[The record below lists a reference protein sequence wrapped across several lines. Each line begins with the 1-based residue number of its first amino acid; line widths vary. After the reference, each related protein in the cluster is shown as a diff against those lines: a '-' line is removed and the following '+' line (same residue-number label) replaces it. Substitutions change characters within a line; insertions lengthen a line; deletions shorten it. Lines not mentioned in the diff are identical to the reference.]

1 MHVHGPWPHS
11 GLHQDRRPN
20 SDRGPDRHRR
30 RVPGRRQHP
39 APGRARTRIDH
50 CCVHLGRGVARHGG
64 RFWLLRRGGLRNR
77 DRGHRAAGPQT
88 AGGAFL
94 PSQGASPRDRPTARR
109 TSSVNN
115 RSVAIV
121 TDSTSDLPSQLARTR
136 SITIVP
142 LTLHFEGLSLLD
154 GVDIRPSEFYR
165 KLPNATTHPTTS
177 QPAPGQFAEKY
188 SELLANHDEVVSV
201 HISEKLS
208 GTYASAVQGAEMTD
222 AKRVHVVDS
231 QLVSMSL
238 GLLTLAASELA
249 AKGASA
255 DAVVE
260 RISAMRDQV
269 QTYFSV
275 ATLEFLRRGGRIGRA
290 SALLGSVLQ
299 VKPVLCIRDGL
310 VTPLERVRTFDRA
323 LNRVIDLAREVDRGK
338 GLCVVVGHAD
348 AEEDAERVARELE
361 PVAETLMIQPLG
373 PVVGAHA
380 GPGVVG
386 VGCYPADLLP
396 LGIKTAASARARA

>member
-1 MHVHGPWPHS
+1 V
-11 GLHQDRRPN
+11 
-20 SDRGPDRHRR
+20 
-30 RVPGRRQHP
+30 
-39 APGRARTRIDH
+39 
-50 CCVHLGRGVARHGG
+50 
-64 RFWLLRRGGLRNR
+64 
-77 DRGHRAAGPQT
+77 
-88 AGGAFL
+88 
-94 PSQGASPRDRPTARR
+94 
-109 TSSVNN
+109 
-115 RSVAIV
+115 SVAIV
-121 TDSTSDLPSQLARTR
+121 TDSTADLPLQLARSR
-136 SITIVP
+136 SITVVP
-142 LTLHFEGLSLLD
+142 LTLNFEGRSLLD

-177 QPAPGQFAEKY
+177 QPSAGSFAEAY
-188 SELLANHDEVVSV
+188 SQLLADHSDIISI

-222 AKRVHVVDS
+222 SKRVHVIDS

-238 GLLTLAASELA
+238 GLLALAASEMVSRGDDA
-249 AKGASA
+249 AAIVDRTTS
-255 DAVVE
+255 
-260 RISAMRDQV
+260 MREQV

-323 LNRVIDLAREVDRGK
+323 LNRVVELTREVDRGK
-338 GLCVVVGHAD
+338 GLCVIVGHAD
-348 AEEDAERVARELE
+348 AEADAERVARELE
-361 PVAETLMIQPLG
+361 PHCNTLMIQPLG

-386 VGCYPADLLP
+386 VGVYAADILP
-396 LGIKTAASARARA
+396 LGIKSFATARTPA

>member
-1 MHVHGPWPHS
+1 M
-11 GLHQDRRPN
+11 
-20 SDRGPDRHRR
+20 
-30 RVPGRRQHP
+30 
-39 APGRARTRIDH
+39 
-50 CCVHLGRGVARHGG
+50 
-64 RFWLLRRGGLRNR
+64 
-77 DRGHRAAGPQT
+77 
-88 AGGAFL
+88 
-94 PSQGASPRDRPTARR
+94 
-109 TSSVNN
+109 TSAK
-115 RSVAIV
+115 VAIV
-121 TDSTSDLPSQLARTR
+121 TDSTSDLPPQLVKSR
-136 SITIVP
+136 SITVVP
-142 LTLHFEGLSLLD
+142 LTLDFEGRSLLD
-154 GVDIRPSEFYR
+154 GVEIRPTEFYR

-177 QPAPGQFAEKY
+177 QPSPARFADTY
-188 SELLANHDEVVSV
+188 SALLADHAAIVSI

-222 AKRVHVVDS
+222 SSRVIVINS

-238 GLLTLAASELA
+238 GLLTLAASQLA
-249 AKGASA
+249 AQGL
-255 DAVVE
+255 DAAAVAE
-260 RISAMRDQV
+260 KITAMRDDV

-323 LNRVIDLAREVDRGK
+323 LNRIVELTREVDRGK
-338 GLCVVVGHAD
+338 GLCVIVGHAD
-348 AEEDAERVARELE
+348 AEADAERVARELE
-361 PVAETLMIQPLG
+361 PVTETLMIQPLG

-396 LGIKTAASARARA
+396 LGIKSIASAPTKA